1 ELGGP
6 ALEDAEEG
14 HAREAGKPVTPYGD
28 FVVPADDVDVV
39 PRDEPLGDRAVARL
53 VRFAQRG
60 ERLVGE
66 HDAPAVGVPGAV
78 PLHDQDLVPRIL
90 LLHQEGEV
98 EAGRPAADDVDLHR
112 VSRPMLAPAGP
123 RRAQR
128 RRVSSRKA
136 NTSSSQTPTF
146 VHTSACPSSAVEPT
160 GGSIRTR
167 R

>member
-39 PRDEPLGDRAVARL
+39 PRDEALGDRAVALL
-53 VRFAQRG
+53 VGFAQRG
-60 ERLVGE
+60 ERLVGK

-78 PLHDQDLVPRIL
+78 PLHDQDLVARVL

-98 EAGRPAADDVDLHR
+98 EAGRPPADDVDLHR
-112 VSRPMLAPAGP
+112 VSRAMLAPASLHGG
-123 RRAQR
+123 QR

-136 NTSSSQTPTF
+136 NTSSSHTPTLL
-146 VHTSACPSSAVEPT
+146 HT
-160 GGSIRTR
+160 
-167 R
+167 